1 MTTKPRAKKF
11 RIRRSGSLNASSEPG
26 QGEQDSV
33 TGEVADAR
41 EVSVEQEI
49 DSIRKE
55 GLTGRQLR
63 MARRVAQK
71 HGLAPTSDFDAVRLL
86 RAKGVDPFQRKN
98 LLENPEQQDQQPSD
112 RTQLP
117 QTVPVGKT
125 NLPSTNVDTAG
136 PRAKEILKIQ
146 RDIARR
152 RRRKLVLLITRLMF
166 FVFLPTLLVG
176 YYYYAIAT
184 PMYATKSQFVIQK
197 ASPSG
202 GGSSLGSL
210 FGGTGLATSQ
220 DSITVQSFLQSRE
233 AMLRLDKEYGFK
245 TYFSQDWIDPIQR
258 LDTDA
263 SNEAA
268 YRLYKRRVV
277 ISYDP
282 TEGIIKMEVV
292 AADPETS
299 VTYANA
305 LISYA
310 EEQVD
315 HMTVRLRADQM
326 QGARDNYDQAEIAM
340 KEAQEK
346 VIDLKEKS
354 NIISSDVAISLLTSK
369 IAALEQVLVQDELTL
384 EELRSNAR
392 PNPAKVDPLERKIK
406 NLKDK
411 IAGYYNELTAGS
423 SSSENGE
430 SLARITSELAV
441 AQANLETRNVMLQSA
456 LQQLETARVE
466 ANRQTRYLS
475 MGVSP
480 TPPDEAAYPRK
491 FENTILAF
499 LIFAGA
505 YLMISLT
512 ASILREQV
520 SA

>member
-11 RIRRSGSLNASSEPG
+11 RIRRSGSLNAAPETG
-26 QGEQDSV
+26 QGEQNAV
-33 TGEVADAR
+33 AGEVADAR

-86 RAKGVDPFQRKN
+86 RAKGVDPFRRAN
-98 LLENPEQQDQQPSD
+98 LLEQPEQENQHPAD

-117 QTVPVGKT
+117 QTVPVGKA

-136 PRAKEILKIQ
+136 TRAKEILKIQ

-152 RRRKLVLLITRLMF
+152 RRRKLVLLVTRLMF

-202 GGSSLGSL
+202 AGGSSLGSL

-220 DSITVQSFLQSRE
+220 DSITVQSYLQSRD

-245 TYFSQDWIDPIQR
+245 AHFSQDRIDPIQR
-258 LDTDA
+258 LDDNA
-263 SNEAA
+263 SNEEA

-277 ISYDP
+277 IAYDP
-282 TEGIIKMEVV
+282 TEGIIKMEVI

-315 HMTVRLRADQM
+315 HMTARLRADQM
-326 QGARDNYDQAEIAM
+326 QGARDNYDETEIAM
-340 KEAQEK
+340 KEAQEQV
-346 VIDLKEKS
+346 VILKEKS

-384 EELRSNAR
+384 EELQSNAR
-392 PNPAKVDPLERKIK
+392 PNPAKVEPLERKIESLK
-406 NLKDK
+406 NK
-411 IAGYYNELTAGS
+411 IAGYYDELTAGS
-423 SSSENGE
+423 ANGE
-430 SLARITSELAV
+430 SLARVTSELAV
-441 AQANLETRNVMLQSA
+441 AQANLETRNLMLQSA
-456 LQQLETARVE
+456 LQQLETARIE

-505 YLMISLT
+505 YLMVSLT